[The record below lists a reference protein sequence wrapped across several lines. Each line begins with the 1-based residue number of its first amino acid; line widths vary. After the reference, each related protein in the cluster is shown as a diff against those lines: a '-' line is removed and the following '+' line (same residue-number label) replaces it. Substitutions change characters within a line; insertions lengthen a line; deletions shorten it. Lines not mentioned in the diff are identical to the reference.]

1 MYLSLKCYRIM
12 AIKSVWW
19 IICLIDKWKGISEAN
34 SLFSF
39 VLILFLDCFDFGF
52 GNIAKSHEM
61 RCDMDFIS
69 YFMSRQHLM
78 VDIYGKLW
86 PRIIDFTPKWLFQEI
101 NLTCCL
107 IHSYFKCVC
116 EWSSISR
123 LKIEHATSLSR
134 SIIFEKKKRVHAF
147 TQLFIHFKWIL
158 IQATTELSVF
168 VLSTFLDAA
177 L

>member
-1 MYLSLKCYRIM
+1 M
-12 AIKSVWW
+12 
-19 IICLIDKWKGISEAN
+19 EAN

-134 SIIFEKKKRVHAF
+134 SIIFEKKKTCARVHSIVYSL
-147 TQLFIHFKWIL
+147 QMDINSSHHWIVCLCFIHISRCGIIIYL
-158 IQATTELSVF
+158 CGV
-168 VLSTFLDAA
+168 
-177 L
+177 